1 MLLSDFDPIQHYC
14 MVLISENKGY
24 SPRLGLILYSPAQ
37 AKGHLH
43 DVSVL
48 VCFLQRFCFV
58 FFTLLSYVINISCI
72 LAKRALV
79 DSVFSFF

>member
-14 MVLISENKGY
+14 TVLISENKGY

-43 DVSVL
+43 DVSV
-48 VCFLQRFCFV
+48 CAFCRA
-58 FFTLLSYVINISCI
+58 FFTPLPYMINISCI
-72 LAKRALV
+72 LAKRTFV